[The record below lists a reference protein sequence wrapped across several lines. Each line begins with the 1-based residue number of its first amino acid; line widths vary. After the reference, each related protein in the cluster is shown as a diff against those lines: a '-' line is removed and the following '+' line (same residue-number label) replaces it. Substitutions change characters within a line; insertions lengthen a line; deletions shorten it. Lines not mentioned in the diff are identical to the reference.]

1 MTPAEY
7 KSNMTDAILHV
18 TAMYP
23 DAHIAV
29 LPVLTAS
36 NSFNIRP
43 PCYFPSSNYQNVR
56 GPLNEEEGIIVHFN
70 EIIRRINE
78 DNNLMSLMQAYT
90 MCSALNCEK
99 RKRDPVHWVQCQGV
113 STPLYSEVVKLYLQN
128 ICLMRKYL
136 RRRRFDREVNQLVLV
151 V

>member
-1 MTPAEY
+1 
-7 KSNMTDAILHV
+7 MTDAILHV